1 MGQPG
6 RRAFSP
12 EMKAEAVR
20 VYRARVAQGVKPAHI
35 ARDLGVHPASLQQWL
50 KAAAPGPHGE
60 APLTE
65 SEQLELRRLR
75 REVEQLRLERD
86 FVKKAAAYFAKTQP

>member
-1 MGQPG
+1 MGQLG

-20 VYRARVAQGVKPAHI
+20 VYRARVAHGVKPAHI
-35 ARDLGVHPASLQQWL
+35 ARDLGVHPASLKQWL
-50 KAAAPGPHGE
+50 AAAASGPHGE
-60 APLTE
+60 PPLTE

-75 REVEQLRLERD
+75 REVEHLRLERD
-86 FVKKAAAYFAKTQP
+86 FVKKAAAYFARTQP

>member
-1 MGQPG
+1 MGQSE

-20 VYRARVAQGVKPAHI
+20 VYHARRAQGVKPAHI
-35 ARDLGVHPASLQQWL
+35 ARDLGVHVASLQQWVN
-50 KAAAPGPHGE
+50 AASPGPHGE

-75 REVEQLRLERD
+75 REVEQLKLERD